1 MCLFDIAS
9 GNVCVLVVLMNR
21 LNGSWWSFFVTAPAQ
36 SGLTVVGICQ
46 LSVTIIMNDL
56 DVQTPLDS
64 GDWTGS
70 VREM

>member
-1 MCLFDIAS
+1 MALS
-9 GNVCVLVVLMNR
+9 GV
-21 LNGSWWSFFVTAPAQ
+21 FFVTAPAL

-46 LSVTIIMNDL
+46 PSVTIIVNDL
-56 DVQTPLDS
+56 DLQTLLDS